1 MLLCGCRS
9 DLSGEA
15 RRGKGLALLPWF
27 GLSRPVCPARHPQE
41 DDGRPMQFL
50 EWSIFGLRAAWHVL
64 EDPGTGRWV
73 SLFPVVHIGEA
84 DFYRRVHEEAARHD
98 LVVVEGVRSPVARRL
113 SRVYRW
119 IDPSRL
125 GLVVQ
130 PKFAEPGV
138 PVLLDDLPGEDFGR
152 LWRMAPLWLRLTAS
166 RESIGRQLK
175 TTSLPDRDDI
185 LFWTPERAPLV
196 HAVETVRDEVLCA
209 AVLAAVSRD
218 DGPRSVA
225 VIYGAAH
232 FRALAPALKQA
243 GFRGVDSIWIPV
255 FPP

>member
-1 MLLCGCRS
+1 
-9 DLSGEA
+9 
-15 RRGKGLALLPWF
+15 
-27 GLSRPVCPARHPQE
+27 
-41 DDGRPMQFL
+41 MQIL
-50 EWSIFGLRAAWHVL
+50 EWSILGLRAAWRVL
-64 EDPGTGRWV
+64 EHPGTGRRV

-119 IDPSRL
+119 IDPGRL

-138 PVLLDDLPGEDFGR
+138 PVLLADLPGENFER
-152 LWRMAPLWLRLTAS
+152 LWGMAPFWLRLAAEVCMTMGGLWLRLTAT
-166 RESIGRQLK
+166 RESIGRQLN

-185 LFWTPERAPLV
+185 LFWSPERAPLV

-243 GFRGVDSIWIPV
+243 GFRRVDSVWIPV

>member
-1 MLLCGCRS
+1 
-9 DLSGEA
+9 
-15 RRGKGLALLPWF
+15 
-27 GLSRPVCPARHPQE
+27 
-41 DDGRPMQFL
+41 MQFL
-50 EWSIFGLRAAWHVL
+50 EWSILGLRAAWHVL
-64 EDPGTGRWV
+64 EHPGTGRRV
-73 SLFPVVHIGEA
+73 SLFPVVHLGEA
-84 DFYRRVHEEAARHD
+84 AFYRRVHEEAARHD
-98 LVVVEGVRSPVARRL
+98 LAIVEGVRSPVGRRL
-113 SRVYRW
+113 SRAYRW
-119 IDPSRL
+119 TDWGRL

-138 PVLLDDLPGEDFGR
+138 PVLLADLPGEDFER
-152 LWRMAPLWLRLTAS
+152 LWRMAPLWLRLVAESYTTLGGLWLRLTAS
-166 RESIGRQLK
+166 RESIGRHLN

-209 AVLAAVSRD
+209 AVLTAVSRE

-232 FRALAPALKQA
+232 FRALAPALKRA
-243 GFRGVDSIWIPV
+243 GFRGVASEWIPV